1 VSTRANLAETSAPV
15 ERLFQRSLY
24 LLIVTGF
31 VTLSATGKLDLF
43 SMLLVG
49 GALAYRGYLLLKN
62 EERQIPERWVS
73 YLGLVYVAFYAFDF
87 FLISND
93 FVAASV
99 HLVLFGMVMK
109 IFSVQRERDYVYLAA
124 LAFLEVLSAAILT
137 VDTVFLA
144 GFAFFSVVAVVTF
157 IAMEMRRSARDSAAQ
172 GISRALSPSATP
184 GRFSATISRTGL
196 AIAAGT
202 LVAASLLFFTLP
214 RLSYGYL
221 SKFAQQDAL
230 STGFSDNIHLG
241 AIGQVQQSSRVMMH
255 VRIESERDGKL
266 QFKLRGTTLTGF
278 DGKRWR
284 NPPHALEIAPM
295 TYGGGRF
302 AIVDRF
308 SQQPPELLRVAASEH
323 RRIVRYR
330 VVMEPIGTNVLFLI
344 STPRFLVGRFREVA
358 VDADHVVQNIDRM
371 RMTSEYEGISD
382 IATPAA
388 DQLRSQAPLPSS
400 MPGRYLELPEL
411 DARTAQLA
419 HAIAD
424 RFPTPYDK
432 AAAIE
437 RYLSTQFGYTLD
449 LPAATPADP
458 IAHFLFER
466 RQGHCEYFA
475 SAMAVMLRELGI
487 PSRMVTGFRGGEFN
501 ELTGSY
507 IVRGRDAHAWVEAY
521 LPGAGWTAFDPTPAG
536 EPLEMTAW
544 RRVSLY
550 MDAAREFWREW
561 VINYDFQQQRNL
573 NATLID
579 SSRSGGRQME
589 AWFRQRYQ
597 RLLDM
602 ARQTH
607 RTAQMEPQ
615 RMVRW
620 LVIAAATAALLL
632 NLRKLV
638 RLWNRLLLTRNP
650 GRQPQAVATIWYE
663 RMLRTVARR
672 GWRRRPNQTPLEF
685 AATIEDPALRS
696 SVRTFTER
704 YERAR
709 YGNSSED
716 AEELESAYRE
726 LAERK

>member
-1 VSTRANLAETSAPV
+1 MSTRANLAETSAPV

-31 VTLSATGKLDLF
+31 VTLSSTGKLDLF

-49 GALAYRGYLLLKN
+49 GALAYRGYLLLRD

-87 FLISND
+87 FLISRD

-124 LAFLEVLSAAILT
+124 LAFVEVLSAAILT
-137 VDTVFLA
+137 VDTVFLV

-157 IAMEMRRSARDSAAQ
+157 ITMEMRRSARDSAARRP
-172 GISRALSPSATP
+172 SRALSPTATP
-184 GRFSATISRTGL
+184 GRFSATISRAGL
-196 AIAAGT
+196 AIAVGT

-230 STGFSDNIHLG
+230 STGFSDNINLG

-255 VRIESERDGKL
+255 VRIENDDDGEF
-266 QFKLRGTTLTGF
+266 QFKLRGTTLTDF

-284 NPPHALEIAPM
+284 NPPHAIEIAPL
-295 TYGGGRF
+295 TYGGRF
-302 AIVDRF
+302 AIVNRL
-308 SQQPPELLRVAASEH
+308 SQQPPELLRVATSEQ

-358 VDADHVVQNIDRM
+358 VDVDHVVQNIDRL

-382 IATPAA
+382 IAMPAA

-400 MPGRYLELPEL
+400 MPARYLDLGEL
-411 DARTAQLA
+411 DPRTAQLA
-419 HAIAD
+419 HTIAD

-449 LPAATPADP
+449 LPTVTPADP

-466 RQGHCEYFA
+466 KQGHCEYFA
-475 SAMAVMLRELGI
+475 SAMAIMLRELGI

-501 ELTGSY
+501 QLTGSY

-521 LPGAGWTAFDPTPAG
+521 IPGAGWTTFDPTPAG
-536 EPLEMTAW
+536 EPLEMTVW
-544 RRVSLY
+544 RRMALY

-561 VINYDFQQQRNL
+561 IINYDFQQQQNL

-579 SSRSGGRQME
+579 STRSSGREME
-589 AWFRQRYQ
+589 SWLRQRYQ
-597 RLLDM
+597 RLLNI

-607 RTAQMEPQ
+607 RTAQMQPEKL
-615 RMVRW
+615 VLW
-620 LVIAAATAALLL
+620 LVIAVVAAALLL
-632 NLRKLV
+632 NLRRFI
-638 RLWNRLLLTRNP
+638 RLWKRLLLTRNP

-672 GWRRRPNQTPLEF
+672 GWRRRPNQTPSEF
-685 AATIEDPALRS
+685 AESIEDPALRS
-696 SVRTFTER
+696 SVRTFTQR

-709 YGNSSED
+709 FGNSSED
-716 AEELESAYRE
+716 AQVLESAYRE
-726 LAERK
+726 VAAKD